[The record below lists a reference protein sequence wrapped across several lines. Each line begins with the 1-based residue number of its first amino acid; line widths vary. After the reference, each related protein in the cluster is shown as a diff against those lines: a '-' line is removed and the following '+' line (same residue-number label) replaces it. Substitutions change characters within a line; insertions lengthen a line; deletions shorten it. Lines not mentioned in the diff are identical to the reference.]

1 MVSCMRPL
9 VTQSEADGLS
19 CAFVCL
25 KNRGNVPSS
34 AAAYG
39 ICAIMIV
46 NASQL
51 VMSAMITPRFITQ
64 PPHGPT
70 TFARIGAL
78 DGFSNAARC
87 PCDM

>member
-1 MVSCMRPL
+1 M
-9 VTQSEADGLS
+9 TQSEADGLS
-19 CAFVCL
+19 CAFACL

-64 PPHGPT
+64 PPHEPT
-70 TFARIGAL
+70 TFVRIGAV
-78 DGFSNAARC
+78 DGFCSAARC